1 MTAGRLVMC
10 GYSPTMKPREPSRGE
25 AIVRGLGG
33 LFLDQLKHAL
43 VHPSA
48 PLTKAGQEAVTGVQE
63 PPVVA
68 QLMIE
73 IRSDGSRTIAR
84 GALNDLRNGESANV
98 HAEGRSPAE
107 LMISLASSLLT
118 LPSTLLKS
126 TRSTASAAERLVSER
141 VPEDERKR

>member
-1 MTAGRLVMC
+1 
-10 GYSPTMKPREPSRGE
+10 MKPREPSRGE

-33 LFLDQLKHAL
+33 LVLDQLKQAL
-43 VHPSA
+43 VPAQA
-48 PLTKAGQEAVTGVQE
+48 PLAKPSQDAPVGVQE

-84 GALNDLRNGESANV
+84 GALNDLRSGESANV

-107 LMISLASSLLT
+107 LMISLATSLLT

-126 TRSTASAAERLVSER
+126 TRSTPTVSERLVGEQVR
-141 VPEDERKR
+141 DDDERKG